1 MPIWPYGA
9 VKHHVTWV
17 LCHRQTLSRVAVI
30 EDYGQQSREA
40 EGTCAAPSS
49 ELDGKL
55 TSHYLKILVLYI
67 RTSYYLSTEEGR

>member
-17 LCHRQTLSRVAVI
+17 PCRRKALSRFAVI
-30 EDYGQQSREA
+30 EDFGQQSRGA

-49 ELDGKL
+49 ELNGKL
-55 TSHYLKILVLYI
+55 TSPYLKILVLKI
-67 RTSYYLSTEEGR
+67 RTSYYLSTEDW